1 MKANRNVV
9 IGAVLVVLA
18 IAFILNPS
26 SVYMIVGVVQS
37 LAVTTVCIIGSIYLL
52 KRL

>member
-1 MKANRNVV
+1 MKNNRNVV
-9 IGAVLVVLA
+9 IVVIAVVLA

-26 SVYMIVGVVQS
+26 SVYMLLGTVQS
-37 LAVTTVCIIGSIYLL
+37 LAIIAFCVVGIIYML